1 MTSLVSLT
9 QGINSLKTVL
19 DNYSKAQ
26 GLQRHVPRS
35 PYSISYAIRERQNGW
50 VLSKLVDANSKLATL
65 ETMAELVDD
74 LIQSQTRTKIQMSLS
89 GECGPCDA
97 AISAASVHF
106 HEKLLPVVAFIISNN
121 HYDDLEIMSFLTWV
135 IQNGLMTRL
144 SRLLET
150 APIDALA
157 FRSALLNAICT
168 FRPPLSSSTEIA
180 RSNEFLGLVSSHRHY
195 LQGPLG
201 TRLLFLSIEVDCLEL
216 TRLLVSHGVDTNQIV
231 LRSYTHTTPV
241 AFAARIGNEPTI
253 NYLIST
259 GADINKHCSIEGCNC
274 NHRTALF
281 EAVEFDHFHIVK
293 LLLEK
298 GACFNGDE
306 IMGNETIFQL
316 AWNKSR
322 AIYSML
328 RERVPLINEPDVLEL
343 IDAAEMGNREVSSL
357 LLKHGIVHPEIM
369 ERALHGA
376 IKAGKVNAVGTLLRR
391 GVDPNARLAH
401 PLWDSTTESYC
412 NDPDFISPIQ
422 LLLHE
427 YENPDRVP
435 NLLYL
440 LIKAGAEVD
449 EETAQELRDGRV
461 DCVAEDS
468 VTALHI
474 LSVLLQSDG
483 NAAWVRPALLVC
495 WAGMGH
501 IFSCGELLDTGTAI
515 NDYGLRGE
523 SALQTASRRG
533 HVALVHYLLSRGA
546 DVNLA
551 PSDSEN
557 GASALY
563 AALEGGHHKLAYDL
577 VHAGAN
583 VMAGIGRA
591 NGATIL
597 EAMMS
602 QILPYRKVPSAEDY
616 NRTFKRLLVL
626 GAPVNRTNGTA
637 SRILHNLVEAKQY
650 ECLELALRAGART
663 EDTLMGLT
671 PLQAAAFLGDMNSV
685 LILIAHG
692 ANVNTSEDQE
702 SLQPGSQIYPTVTF
716 PKAPEQ
722 QSSLSGYIFHSEK
735 HYGDLCC
742 STLQAALIPKHT
754 DPLLI
759 KFLLEH
765 GANIN
770 APAIAAFGRTALQV
784 ATSSENPN
792 LEVIHL
798 LLCEG
803 ADVNAPPAKKGGVTA
818 LQGAAIQGHME
829 IARLLLAHGAL
840 INALPALEEGRT
852 AVEGAAEHGRMEMVR
867 FLFSEGALP
876 DPFLGFSRAIELAEK
891 ECHLGIV
898 KYLREQ
904 NPCNLL
910 LTDSLSQV

>member
-1 MTSLVSLT
+1 M
-9 QGINSLKTVL
+9 
-19 DNYSKAQ
+19 
-26 GLQRHVPRS
+26 
-35 PYSISYAIRERQNGW
+35 
-50 VLSKLVDANSKLATL
+50 
-65 ETMAELVDD
+65 
-74 LIQSQTRTKIQMSLS
+74 
-89 GECGPCDA
+89 
-97 AISAASVHF
+97 
-106 HEKLLPVVAFIISNN
+106 
-121 HYDDLEIMSFLTWV
+121 
-135 IQNGLMTRL
+135 
-144 SRLLET
+144 
-150 APIDALA
+150 
-157 FRSALLNAICT
+157 
-168 FRPPLSSSTEIA
+168 
-180 RSNEFLGLVSSHRHY
+180 
-195 LQGPLG
+195 
-201 TRLLFLSIEVDCLEL
+201 
-216 TRLLVSHGVDTNQIV
+216 
-231 LRSYTHTTPV
+231 
-241 AFAARIGNEPTI
+241 
-253 NYLIST
+253 
-259 GADINKHCSIEGCNC
+259 
-274 NHRTALF
+274 
-281 EAVEFDHFHIVK
+281 
-293 LLLEK
+293 
-298 GACFNGDE
+298 
-306 IMGNETIFQL
+306 
-316 AWNKSR
+316 
-322 AIYSML
+322 
-328 RERVPLINEPDVLEL
+328 
-343 IDAAEMGNREVSSL
+343 
-357 LLKHGIVHPEIM
+357 
-369 ERALHGA
+369 
-376 IKAGKVNAVGTLLRR
+376 
-391 GVDPNARLAH
+391 
-401 PLWDSTTESYC
+401 
-412 NDPDFISPIQ
+412 
-422 LLLHE
+422 
-427 YENPDRVP
+427 
-435 NLLYL
+435 
-440 LIKAGAEVD
+440 
-449 EETAQELRDGRV
+449 
-461 DCVAEDS
+461 
-468 VTALHI
+468 
-474 LSVLLQSDG
+474 
-483 NAAWVRPALLVC
+483 
-495 WAGMGH
+495 
-501 IFSCGELLDTGTAI
+501 
-515 NDYGLRGE
+515 
-523 SALQTASRRG
+523 
-533 HVALVHYLLSRGA
+533 
-546 DVNLA
+546 NLA
-551 PSDSEN
+551 PSNSEN
-557 GASALY
+557 GASALS

-577 VHAGAN
+577 VDAGAN

-602 QILPYRKVPSAEDY
+602 QDLPYRKVPSAEDY
-616 NRTFKRLLVL
+616 NRTFKRLLAL

-637 SRILHNLVEAKQY
+637 SRILHNLVEAKQH

-685 LILIAHG
+685 QILIDHG

-722 QSSLSGYIFHSEK
+722 EGSLRGYIFHSEK

-742 STLQAALIPKHT
+742 NTLQAALIPKHA

-898 KYLREQ
+898 KFLREQ